1 MFYCINTTGLITSG
15 IQIIQILYIT
25 SFCKC
30 NSQRIHC
37 MMTMIITFCP
47 VLYTTNF
54 ATILSLTIS
63 VSPNLSYFS
72 QLSSCITSISCQ
84 SSRKRS
90 VIVPV
95 VGTTNFTSSSNISR
109 AFFAIYCESR
119 KSRSINPL
127 GYPPLSSSI
136 YLA

>member
-1 MFYCINTTGLITSG
+1 MLIPIKFFLFYCINTTGLITSG

-54 ATILSLTIS
+54 ATILIFDYLSKSQFIIFFPIKLLHYVYQLPILTQTIRD
-63 VSPNLSYFS
+63 
-72 QLSSCITSISCQ
+72 SSGSGNNKLHQ
-84 SSRKRS
+84 
-90 VIVPV
+90 
-95 VGTTNFTSSSNISR
+95 
-109 AFFAIYCESR
+109 FFQ
-119 KSRSINPL
+119 
-127 GYPPLSSSI
+127 
-136 YLA
+136 YLPSFLRYIL